1 MGSLED
7 NMKIKIVELIENAD
21 GTAEFQ
27 LEVADDFRE
36 AWMKRENLTEWD
48 EEKFKRFFI
57 ESVKTAVAEDVKA
70 YRGADGI

>member
-1 MGSLED
+1 MNNID
-7 NMKIKIVELIENAD
+7 ANAKIKIIEIIENED

-48 EEKFKRFFI
+48 EDKFRKFFVK
-57 ESVKTAVAEDVKA
+57 SVKDAMAADVEA
-70 YRGADGI
+70 YRGDDGT